1 MFDKDKAIA
10 IAATYARAGAAAVAA
25 LYLADPSRPLKDY
38 LACFI
43 AAVIGPVLK
52 AIDPKATEFGRGSK

>member
-1 MFDKDKAIA
+1 MLDKNKLIA
-10 IAATYARAGAAAVAA
+10 VGSTYARAGAAAVAA

-38 LACFI
+38 VAAFA
-43 AAVIGPVLK
+43 AAVIGPILK

>member
-1 MFDKDKAIA
+1 MLDKDKAVA
-10 IAATYARAGAAAVAA
+10 IVNTYARAGAAAVAA

-38 LACFI
+38 FAAFI

-52 AIDPKATEFGRGSK
+52 AIDPKAIEFGRGSK

>member
-1 MFDKDKAIA
+1 MSNQDKIIA
-10 IAATYARAGAAAVAA
+10 IASTYARAGVAAAAA

-38 LACFI
+38 VAAFA

-52 AIDPKATEFGRGSK
+52 AIDPKAKEFGRKGE

>member
-10 IAATYARAGAAAVAA
+10 ITNTYARAGAAAVAA

-43 AAVIGPVLK
+43 AAVIGPVRK